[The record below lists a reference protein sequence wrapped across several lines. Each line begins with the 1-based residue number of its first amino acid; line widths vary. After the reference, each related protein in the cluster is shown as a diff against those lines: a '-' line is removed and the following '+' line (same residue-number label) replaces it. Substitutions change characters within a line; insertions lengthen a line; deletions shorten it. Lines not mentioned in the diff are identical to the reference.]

1 MTRALVVAAVVSAVL
16 SSTANAQRTDAIF
29 DRANQ
34 AYFRGD
40 FGEAVAGYELLV
52 ESGVDDPDVSYNLAT
67 ANARLGRWGH
77 AIRWYEHA
85 LRLSP
90 GDDDA
95 ERGLT
100 IARAALGR
108 QRADRDGEAT
118 VQMRPS
124 FAQALVRPFSENT
137 LAWLVLFTS
146 FAFFGT
152 LIARRFTRRETP
164 RLALGIAIPLT
175 GLLLALAAVGLV
187 EKTGAFTDGERA
199 IVLAEDAEVREGP
212 DHRART
218 RTSALE
224 GEAARIVDRHGD
236 WVHVTLPGGREG
248 WMDASDVGAI

>member
-1 MTRALVVAAVVSAVL
+1 MRALLVAVACVSSAL
-16 SSTANAQRTDAIF
+16 ASTAHAQRADAIF

-40 FGEAVAGYELLV
+40 FGEAIAGYELLV
-52 ESGVDDPDVSYNLAT
+52 ESGIDDPDVSYNLAT

-100 IARAALGR
+100 IARAAIGR

-124 FAQALVRPFSENT
+124 FGEAIVRPFSEGA
-137 LAWLVLFTS
+137 LAWLLLLMNV
-146 FAFFGT
+146 AFFGT
-152 LIARRFTRRETP
+152 LIARRFARGETP

-187 EKTGAFTDGERA
+187 VKTGALADGERA
-199 IVLAEDAEVREGP
+199 VVLAEDAEVREGP
-212 DHRART
+212 DRRART
-218 RTSALE
+218 RTSAVE
-224 GEAARIVDRHGD
+224 GETAWIVDRHGD
-236 WVHVTLPGGREG
+236 WVHVALPGGREG
-248 WMDASDVGAI
+248 WMEASDVGAI